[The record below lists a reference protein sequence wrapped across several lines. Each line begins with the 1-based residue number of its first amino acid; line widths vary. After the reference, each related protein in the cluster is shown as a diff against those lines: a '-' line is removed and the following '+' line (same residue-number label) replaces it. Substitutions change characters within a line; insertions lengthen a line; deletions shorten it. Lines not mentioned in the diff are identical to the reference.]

1 MRAPPP
7 LGARRGEV
15 QDRRPTKEI
24 ATEARIIFVA
34 FGGRWLHPGVPR
46 PIPKLR
52 VPGDPRPRGAKDVAT
67 ASISTFSFRV
77 RCFQGRDF
85 QVTRAAEGLIRPYKA
100 FQKAL
105 KSLIRP

>member
-7 LGARRGEV
+7 LGARLGEV

-34 FGGRWLHPGVPR
+34 FGGRWL
-46 PIPKLR
+46 R
-52 VPGDPRPRGAKDVAT
+52 VPGDPRACGAKDVAT
-67 ASISTFSFRV
+67 AAILSFSFRV

-85 QVTRAAEGLIRPYKA
+85 QVTRAA
-100 FQKAL
+100 
-105 KSLIRP
+105 